1 MSAGV
6 MVASLRDSQLRIQ
19 VGVMSLCLSNF
30 REKKVLLVSHDLLI
44 TGAPLLLIE
53 TAMALLKAAVDVRL
67 TNIGFR
73 DPDFPL
79 PRELDE
85 KLVPAEDSFQ
95 WAASADLIIVNTVV
109 CKRWLQKF
117 LEGNASAGKKVIWWI
132 HEIDIEKFGADMS
145 CLSACSAAI
154 FDSVACC
161 QEWQKTGYRMPEIA
175 TVVYPSLT
183 SDFLRKAD
191 HLRQL
196 RTSNFTAFL
205 PWLGASRECV
215 RRKLGIA
222 PEHVLVSLFGTYGAY
237 KGHDLLLQTLAS
249 AADEAWAKNL
259 RLLLIGL
266 PSTRMRFSL
275 FRKLSAAERKVIGL
289 RCFLNRVADLKP
301 YYLASDVFV
310 LNTQHPGETFGRVT
324 IEAMAFHLP
333 VLGTDAGGTREIIE
347 EGVNGL
353 LHPLGREGQTVLR
366 ENLKMLV
373 ENPRTLKAMGES
385 AYARVCEKFTEERF
399 HRELAQLMGNVYSKN
414 ANSSNQLSP
423 FQGEALQG

>member
-1 MSAGV
+1 
-6 MVASLRDSQLRIQ
+6 
-19 VGVMSLCLSNF
+19 MSLCLSSF

-73 DPDFPL
+73 DPNFPL

-85 KLVPAEDSFQ
+85 KLVPVEDSFQ
-95 WAASADLIIVNTVV
+95 WANSADLIIVNTVV
-109 CKRWLQKF
+109 CKGWLQKL
-117 LEGNASAGKKVIWWI
+117 LERYASAGKKVIWWI
-132 HEIDIEKFGADMS
+132 HEIDIEKFGAGMS
-145 CLSACSAAI
+145 CLSACSAAM

-161 QEWQKTGYRMPEIA
+161 QEWQKTGYGMPHIA

-183 SDFLRKAD
+183 SDFLRKAN
-191 HLRQL
+191 HLKNV

-215 RRKLGIA
+215 RRKLGIG
-222 PEHVLVSLFGTYGAY
+222 PEHILVSLFGTYGPY
-237 KGHDLLLQTLAS
+237 KGHDLLLKTLAS
-249 AADEAWAKNL
+249 AVNETWGKNL

-275 FRKLSAAERKVIGL
+275 FRKLSDDERKVIGL
-289 RCFLNRVADLKP
+289 RCCLNQVVDLKP

-333 VLGTDAGGTREIIE
+333 ILGTDAGGTREIVE

-353 LHPLGREGQTVLR
+353 LHPLGRDGQAVLK

-373 ENPRTLKAMGES
+373 EDPRKLKAMGEA
-385 AYARVCEKFTEERF
+385 AYDRVCEKFTEKRF
-399 HRELAQLMGNVYSKN
+399 HRELAHVMGTVSSRNASSSKPIWS
-414 ANSSNQLSP
+414 ASP
-423 FQGEALQG
+423 EVLQS